1 MTLFLLGN
9 LTIASPAV
17 KIGGFFDGA
26 EFFKLVLFDKVLYE
40 TRPMKQFM
48 DMNYMK
54 SVQNTSQLNT
64 FVQYHT
70 YKPVKP

>member
-26 EFFKLVLFDKVLYE
+26 EFFKLVFFDKVLYE
-40 TRPMKQFM
+40 TRPMKQF
-48 DMNYMK
+48 MNYMK

-70 YKPVKP
+70 YKPVEP